1 MATQVIQTT
10 FENTYKD
17 DFRDSDNY
25 YKVLFNNGRALQQR
39 ELNQLQ
45 SIIQSDFKTNS
56 DFSFRHGSAASGGG
70 FSAQNQKDFI
80 KLNQT
85 TNALPTTATSIEG
98 IVFTEATTGIKF
110 RVDKVQVAAGGDP
123 AVLYVT
129 YTDNGSGDGTTAG
142 IVATPGLSFTGTDST
157 VLTSQTTNTTLD
169 PAIGFGTL
177 LTVASGKFY
186 IDGHF
191 VFTPQQSLVV
201 SKFTSTPDAT
211 IGFVVTE
218 EIYTTDD
225 DNDLF
230 DNSGATLNTASPGA
244 DRYRI
249 SLTLIDETNITAG
262 DYFVPVVQL
271 ERR

>member
-45 SIIQSDFKTNS
+45 SIIQSDLKTNS

-70 FSAQNQKDFI
+70 FSAQNKKDFI

-110 RVDKVQVAAGGDP
+110 RVDKVQVAAGSDP

-157 VLTSQTTNTTLD
+157 VLTSQTTNTTLN

-211 IGFVVTE
+211 IGFVVSE
-218 EIYTTDD
+218 EIIH
-225 DNDLF
+225 N
-230 DNSGATLNTASPGA
+230 
-244 DRYRI
+244 R
-249 SLTLIDETNITAG
+249 
-262 DYFVPVVQL
+262 
-271 ERR
+271 

>member
-1 MATQVIQTT
+1 M
-10 FENTYKD
+10 
-17 DFRDSDNY
+17 
-25 YKVLFNNGRALQQR
+25 
-39 ELNQLQ
+39 
-45 SIIQSDFKTNS
+45 
-56 DFSFRHGSAASGGG
+56 
-70 FSAQNQKDFI
+70 
-80 KLNQT
+80 
-85 TNALPTTATSIEG
+85 
-98 IVFTEATTGIKF
+98 
-110 RVDKVQVAAGGDP
+110 
-123 AVLYVT
+123 
-129 YTDNGSGDGTTAG
+129 
-142 IVATPGLSFTGTDST
+142 ATPGLSFTGTDST
-157 VLTSQTTNTTLD
+157 VLTSQTTNTTLN

-191 VFTPQQSLVV
+191 VFTAQQSLVV
-201 SKFTSTPDAT
+201 SKFTGTPDAI

-271 ERR
+271 ESGRITKQEGMTATSSGLQDLLATRTKDESGSYTVQRMITDFETNADSDTKLDMKISSGTAYVNGYASRFGAPSSISFLKSYRMK